1 MRLIKMNWHDKL
13 KVALLQK
20 DDQKAFLLV
29 SNLPQNLQNAP
40 LEDKL
45 QALELIHQTKLLL
58 ESKQLE
64 IKTHMEQIKI
74 AKKFLQ
80 NII

>member
-1 MRLIKMNWHDKL
+1 MNWHDKL